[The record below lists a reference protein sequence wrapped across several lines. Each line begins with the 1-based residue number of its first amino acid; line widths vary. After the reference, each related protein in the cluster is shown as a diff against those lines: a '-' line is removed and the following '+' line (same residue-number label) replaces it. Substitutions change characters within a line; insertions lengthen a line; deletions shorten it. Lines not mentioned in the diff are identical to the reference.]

1 MKQYILQNQAS
12 ERLNYRMF
20 DDADKAAWMPFM
32 QATEILHFI
41 GLDPLKTPEENY
53 QQWRDRTVARYEN
66 NLGGINMLIDK
77 NTNQVL
83 GASGLL
89 VQEVDGTTELE
100 IGYQLLPEYWHKG
113 YATEA
118 TQTIRNYAFQN
129 NFADSIISIIHV
141 DNIASKKVA
150 IRNGMSL
157 EKTTKY
163 KDFPVDVFRISKK
176 DWEKIIS

>member
-1 MKQYILQNQAS
+1 
-12 ERLNYRMF
+12 
-20 DDADKAAWMPFM
+20 
-32 QATEILHFI
+32 
-41 GLDPLKTPEENY
+41 
-53 QQWRDRTVARYEN
+53 
-66 NLGGINMLIDK
+66 MLIDK
-77 NTNQVL
+77 NTNQVV